1 MRKLIVLT
9 AILLTSLSSF
19 SQTDTTKV
27 RISTPIIKTDTTQ
40 VRISATIARLAIKDL
55 IKYDG
60 VKAELAATQ
69 DKVAKLEERESQKDG
84 IIKLGEDKDK
94 NNKFII
100 GTQKKQL
107 DLSAELTEKLNKE
120 LKGQRRKTFLY
131 KAGTVV
137 GLVTTS
143 YLLIK

>member
-1 MRKLIVLT
+1 MKQLLLIL
-9 AILLTSLSSF
+9 AITCFTGISF

-27 RISTPIIKTDTTQ
+27 RISTPIAKL
-40 VRISATIARLAIKDL
+40 VIKDL

-60 VKAELAATQ
+60 VTAELAATQ

-84 IIKLGEDKDK
+84 VIKLLEDKDK

>member
-1 MRKLIVLT
+1 
-9 AILLTSLSSF
+9 LSSF

-27 RISTPIIKTDTTQ
+27 RISSP
-40 VRISATIARLAIKDL
+40 IARLVIKDL

-60 VKAELAATQ
+60 AVLELKATQ
-69 DKVAKLEERESQKDG
+69 DKVFKLEEREAQKDAN
-84 IIKLGEDKDK
+84 IKLLEQKDK
-94 NNKFII
+94 NNIFII

>member
-1 MRKLIVLT
+1 
-9 AILLTSLSSF
+9 
-19 SQTDTTKV
+19 
-27 RISTPIIKTDTTQ
+27 
-40 VRISATIARLAIKDL
+40 L

-60 VKAELAATQ
+60 TILELKATQ
-69 DKVAKLEERESQKDG
+69 DKVFKLEEREAQKDAN
-84 IIKLGEDKDK
+84 IKFLEQKDK
-94 NNKFII
+94 SNIFII

-137 GLVTTS
+137 GIVATS
-143 YLLIK
+143 YLLIQ

>member
-1 MRKLIVLT
+1 M
-9 AILLTSLSSF
+9 SSF

-27 RISTPIIKTDTTQ
+27 VIKTP
-40 VRISATIARLAIKDL
+40 IARLIIKDL
-55 IKYDG
+55 INYDG
-60 VKAELAATQ
+60 VTAELKATQ
-69 DKVAKLEERESQKDG
+69 DKVLKIEERESQKDSV
-84 IIKLGEDKDK
+84 IKLLEDKDK

-100 GTQKKQL
+100 TTQKSQL
-107 DLSAELTEKLNKE
+107 DLSAELTEKLNRE

-137 GLVTTS
+137 GVVATS

>member
-27 RISTPIIKTDTTQ
+27 RISSP
-40 VRISATIARLAIKDL
+40 IARLVIKDL

-60 VKAELAATQ
+60 VTVELAATQ
-69 DKVAKLEERESQKDG
+69 DKVLKLEERESQKDG
-84 IIKLGEDKDK
+84 VIKLLEQKDK
-94 NNKFII
+94 NNIFII

-120 LKGQRRKTFLY
+120 LKGQRRKAFLY

>member
-27 RISTPIIKTDTTQ
+27 RISSP
-40 VRISATIARLAIKDL
+40 IARLVIKDL
-55 IKYDG
+55 VKYDG
-60 VKAELAATQ
+60 AVLELKATQ
-69 DKVAKLEERESQKDG
+69 DKVVKLEEREGQKDG
-84 IIKLGEDKDK
+84 IIKLLEDKVK
-94 NNKFII
+94 NTLFIVD
-100 GTQKKQL
+100 TQKKQL
-107 DLSAELTEKLNKE
+107 NLSAELTEKLNKE

>member
-1 MRKLIVLT
+1 M
-9 AILLTSLSSF
+9 SSF
-19 SQTDTTKV
+19 SQTGTTKLRSSSPVVQSDTTKV
-27 RISTPIIKTDTTQ
+27 RI
-40 VRISATIARLAIKDL
+40 TIPVAKLIIKDL

-60 VKAELAATQ
+60 IKAELAATQ
-69 DKVAKLEERESQKDG
+69 DKIAKLEERESQKDA

-100 GTQKKQL
+100 STQKSEL
-107 DLSAELTEKLNKE
+107 NLSAELTEKLNKE
-120 LKGQRRKTFLY
+120 LKRQRRKTFLY

>member
-27 RISTPIIKTDTTQ
+27 RISTPIAKL
-40 VRISATIARLAIKDL
+40 VIKDL

-60 VKAELAATQ
+60 VTAELAATQ

-84 IIKLGEDKDK
+84 VIKLLEDKDK

>member
-1 MRKLIVLT
+1 MKKLIVLT
-9 AILLTSLSSF
+9 VILLTSLSSF

-27 RISTPIIKTDTTQ
+27 RISSP
-40 VRISATIARLAIKDL
+40 IARLVIKDL

-60 VKAELAATQ
+60 VTAELSSTQ
-69 DKVAKLEERESQKDG
+69 DKVLKLQERESQKDG
-84 IIKLGEDKDK
+84 IIKLLEDKDK

-100 GTQKKQL
+100 GTQKSQL

-137 GLVTTS
+137 GVISTS
-143 YLLIK
+143 YLLLK

>member
-27 RISTPIIKTDTTQ
+27 RISSP
-40 VRISATIARLAIKDL
+40 IARLVIKDL
-55 IKYDG
+55 VKYDG
-60 VKAELAATQ
+60 AVLELKATQ
-69 DKVAKLEERESQKDG
+69 DKVLKLEEREGQKDG
-84 IIKLGEDKDK
+84 IIKLLEDKVK
-94 NNKFII
+94 NTLFIVD
-100 GTQKKQL
+100 TQKKQL
-107 DLSAELTEKLNKE
+107 NLSAELTEKLNKE

>member
-1 MRKLIVLT
+1 M
-9 AILLTSLSSF
+9 SSF

-27 RISTPIIKTDTTQ
+27 RISSPIAKL
-40 VRISATIARLAIKDL
+40 VIKDL

-60 VKAELAATQ
+60 AVLELKATQ
-69 DKVAKLEERESQKDG
+69 DKVIKLEERELQKDG
-84 IIKLGEDKDK
+84 IIKLLEDKDK

-100 GTQKKQL
+100 GTQKSQL

-137 GLVTTS
+137 GVVATS
-143 YLLIK
+143 YLLLN

>member
-27 RISTPIIKTDTTQ
+27 RISTPIAKL
-40 VRISATIARLAIKDL
+40 VIKDL
-55 IKYDG
+55 IKFDG
-60 VKAELAATQ
+60 VTAELAATQ
-69 DKVAKLEERESQKDG
+69 DKVFKLEERESQKDG
-84 IIKLGEDKDK
+84 IIKLLEDKDK
-94 NNKFII
+94 NNKYII

-137 GLVTTS
+137 GVITTS

>member
-1 MRKLIVLT
+1 M
-9 AILLTSLSSF
+9 SSF

-27 RISTPIIKTDTTQ
+27 RISSPIAKL
-40 VRISATIARLAIKDL
+40 VIKDL
-55 IKYDG
+55 IKFDG
-60 VKAELAATQ
+60 VTAELVATQ
-69 DKVAKLEERESQKDG
+69 DKVFKLGQREQEKDG
-84 IIKLGEDKDK
+84 IIKLLQDKDK
-94 NNKFII
+94 NNIFII
-100 GTQKKQL
+100 GTQKKQF

-137 GLVTTS
+137 GIVTTS

>member
-1 MRKLIVLT
+1 M
-9 AILLTSLSSF
+9 LLTSLSSF

-27 RISTPIIKTDTTQ
+27 RISSPIAKL
-40 VRISATIARLAIKDL
+40 VIKDL

-60 VKAELAATQ
+60 AVLELKATQ
-69 DKVAKLEERESQKDG
+69 DKVIKLEERELQKDG
-84 IIKLGEDKDK
+84 IIKLLEDKDK

-100 GTQKKQL
+100 GTQKSQL

-137 GLVTTS
+137 GVVATS
-143 YLLIK
+143 YLLLN

>member
-1 MRKLIVLT
+1 MKKLIVLT

-27 RISTPIIKTDTTQ
+27 RISSP
-40 VRISATIARLAIKDL
+40 IARLVIKDL

-60 VKAELAATQ
+60 AVLELKATQ
-69 DKVAKLEERESQKDG
+69 DKVFKLEEREGQKDG
-84 IIKLGEDKDK
+84 IIKLLEQKDK
-94 NNKFII
+94 NNILII

-137 GLVTTS
+137 GVVATS
-143 YLLIK
+143 YLLLN

>member
-1 MRKLIVLT
+1 MKKLIVLT
-9 AILLTSLSSF
+9 ALLLTSLSSF

-27 RISTPIIKTDTTQ
+27 RISSP
-40 VRISATIARLAIKDL
+40 IARLVIKDL

-60 VKAELAATQ
+60 VTAELSATQ
-69 DKVAKLEERESQKDG
+69 DKVFKLGQREQEKDG
-84 IIKLGEDKDK
+84 TIKLLQDKDK
-94 NNKFII
+94 NNIFII
-100 GTQKKQL
+100 GSQKKQL
-107 DLSAELTEKLNKE
+107 DTSAELTEKLNKE

>member
-27 RISTPIIKTDTTQ
+27 RISSP
-40 VRISATIARLAIKDL
+40 IARLVIKDL
-55 IKYDG
+55 VKYDG
-60 VKAELAATQ
+60 AVLELKATQ
-69 DKVAKLEERESQKDG
+69 DKVAKLEEREGQKDG
-84 IIKLGEDKDK
+84 IIKLLEDKVK
-94 NNKFII
+94 NTLFIVD
-100 GTQKKQL
+100 TQKKQL
-107 DLSAELTEKLNKE
+107 NLSAELTEKLNKE

>member
-1 MRKLIVLT
+1 MV
-9 AILLTSLSSF
+9 
-19 SQTDTTKV
+19 
-27 RISTPIIKTDTTQ
+27 
-40 VRISATIARLAIKDL
+40 IKDL

-60 VKAELAATQ
+60 AIVELAATQ
-69 DKVAKLEERESQKDG
+69 DKVVKLQEREKEKDG
-84 IIKLGEDKDK
+84 IIKLLEDKDK

-137 GLVTTS
+137 GIVTTS

>member
-1 MRKLIVLT
+1 M
-9 AILLTSLSSF
+9 SSF

-27 RISTPIIKTDTTQ
+27 RISSP
-40 VRISATIARLAIKDL
+40 IARLVIKDL

-60 VKAELAATQ
+60 VTAELAATQ
-69 DKVAKLEERESQKDG
+69 DKVLKLEERESQKDG
-84 IIKLGEDKDK
+84 VIKLLEDKDK

-137 GLVTTS
+137 GLVTS
-143 YLLIK
+143 NKDLSNLIAG

>member
-27 RISTPIIKTDTTQ
+27 RISTPIAKL
-40 VRISATIARLAIKDL
+40 VIKDL
-55 IKYDG
+55 IKFDG
-60 VKAELAATQ
+60 VTAELAATQ
-69 DKVAKLEERESQKDG
+69 DKVLKLEERESQKDG
-84 IIKLGEDKDK
+84 VIKLLEDKDK
-94 NNKFII
+94 NNIFII

>member
-1 MRKLIVLT
+1 
-9 AILLTSLSSF
+9 LSSF

-27 RISTPIIKTDTTQ
+27 RISSPIAKL
-40 VRISATIARLAIKDL
+40 VIKDL

-60 VKAELAATQ
+60 AVLELKATQ
-69 DKVAKLEERESQKDG
+69 DKVIKLEERELQKDG
-84 IIKLGEDKDK
+84 IIKLLEDKDK

-100 GTQKKQL
+100 GTQKSQL

-137 GLVTTS
+137 GVVATS
-143 YLLIK
+143 YLLLN

>member
-27 RISTPIIKTDTTQ
+27 RISTPIAKL
-40 VRISATIARLAIKDL
+40 VIKDL
-55 IKYDG
+55 IKFDG
-60 VKAELAATQ
+60 VTAELAATQ
-69 DKVAKLEERESQKDG
+69 DKVVKLEERESQKDG
-84 IIKLGEDKDK
+84 VIKLLEDKDK

>member
-27 RISTPIIKTDTTQ
+27 RISSP
-40 VRISATIARLAIKDL
+40 IARLVIKDL

-60 VKAELAATQ
+60 VTAELAATQ
-69 DKVAKLEERESQKDG
+69 DKIVKLEERESQKDG
-84 IIKLGEDKDK
+84 VIKLLEQKDK
-94 NNKFII
+94 NNIFII

>member
-1 MRKLIVLT
+1 MKKLIVLT

-27 RISTPIIKTDTTQ
+27 RISSP
-40 VRISATIARLAIKDL
+40 IARLVIKDL
-55 IKYDG
+55 VKYDG
-60 VKAELAATQ
+60 AVLELKATQ
-69 DKVAKLEERESQKDG
+69 DKVFKLEEREAQKDAN
-84 IIKLGEDKDK
+84 IKLLEQKDK
-94 NNKFII
+94 NNIFII

>member
-27 RISTPIIKTDTTQ
+27 RISTPIAKL
-40 VRISATIARLAIKDL
+40 VIKDL
-55 IKYDG
+55 IKFDG
-60 VKAELAATQ
+60 VTAELAATQ
-69 DKVAKLEERESQKDG
+69 DKVLKLEERESQKDG
-84 IIKLGEDKDK
+84 VIKLLEQKDK
-94 NNKFII
+94 NNIFII

>member
-27 RISTPIIKTDTTQ
+27 RISSP
-40 VRISATIARLAIKDL
+40 IARLVIKDL

-60 VKAELAATQ
+60 VTAELAATQ
-69 DKVAKLEERESQKDG
+69 DKVLKLEERESQKDG
-84 IIKLGEDKDK
+84 VIKLLEDKDK

>member
-1 MRKLIVLT
+1 MKKLIVLT

-27 RISTPIIKTDTTQ
+27 RISSP
-40 VRISATIARLAIKDL
+40 IARLVIKDL
-55 IKYDG
+55 VKYDG
-60 VKAELAATQ
+60 AVLELKATQ
-69 DKVAKLEERESQKDG
+69 DKVFKLEEREAQKDAN
-84 IIKLGEDKDK
+84 IKLLEQKDK
-94 NNKFII
+94 SNIFII

-137 GLVTTS
+137 GVVATS
-143 YLLIK
+143 YLLLN